1 MRFIPKEVKFSDH
14 FEKLVDKIQEGGNL
28 LVEIWGDYP
37 HIEAKAQKLKE
48 IEHEAD
54 TLANTIYRDLHATF
68 ITPLDRED
76 IFALVTNL
84 DNIMD
89 MIESTATKMQLYKI
103 KSPVPELRELSV
115 LLHRSIIII
124 SQAIHRMKN
133 RGDNVQQIL
142 TACIEINSL
151 ENEADQ
157 VMRQAMTHLFDREK
171 DIFELIKTKE
181 ILEDI
186 ENTTDICEDV
196 SNIIEGIILKYG

>member
-1 MRFIPKEVKFSDH
+1 MSLIPKEAKFADH
-14 FEKLVDKIQEGGNL
+14 FEKLADKIQEGGKL
-28 LVEIWGDYP
+28 LADIWDDYP
-37 HIEAKAQKLKE
+37 LIEEKAAKLKE

-54 TLANTIYRDLHATF
+54 ALANTIYRDLHATF

-76 IFALVTNL
+76 IYALVTNL
-84 DNIMD
+84 DDIMD
-89 MIESTATKMQLYKI
+89 KIESTATKMLLYRI
-103 KSPVPELRELSV
+103 KSPVPEMQELSL
-115 LLHRSIIII
+115 LLHRMIVIINHVM
-124 SQAIHRMKN
+124 HRMKN

-142 TACIEINSL
+142 MACIEINSL

-157 VMRQAMTHLFDREK
+157 VMRQAVSRLFDEEK
-171 DIFELIKTKE
+171 NIFELIKCKE